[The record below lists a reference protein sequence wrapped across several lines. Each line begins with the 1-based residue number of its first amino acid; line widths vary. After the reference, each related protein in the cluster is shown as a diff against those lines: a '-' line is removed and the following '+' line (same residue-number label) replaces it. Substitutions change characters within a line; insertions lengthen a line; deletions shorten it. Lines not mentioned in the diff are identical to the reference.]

1 MNNKTFIL
9 ACTIMLCATQ
19 GALSMEIESK
29 NLTIV
34 PKLGFVRFNKLQDSS
49 GYCGKK
55 LRKASKLLLGK
66 KIAPSS
72 ECVSIS
78 YIINKKSLSREEMQY
93 LQKAPIEHRP
103 FAFGIEI
110 IIALPIETVI
120 NVPFDGI
127 IKLPKAN
134 LIFHEAH
141 QNLDL
146 LRKDFKQDKPALF
159 TIGQSD
165 IENLLEQ
172 QIITQEPNEDGNVS
186 HGLRGYNSPLNHH
199 DNKKNLF
206 NLLRSRE
213 TNGSF

>member
-9 ACTIMLCATQ
+9 TCTIILCATQ
-19 GALSMEIESK
+19 GVLGMEIESK
-29 NLTIV
+29 DSKTT
-34 PKLGFVRFNKLQDSS
+34 PKFGFLRFNKLEDSS

-78 YIINKKSLSREEMQY
+78 YTINKKSLSPEEMQY
-93 LQKAPIEHRP
+93 LQKAPIEHRS

-110 IIALPIETVI
+110 IMALPIEIVT
-120 NVPFDGI
+120 NVPFDSI

-141 QNLDL
+141 QNLKL
-146 LRKDFKQDKPALF
+146 LRKDFKQDNPSLF

-165 IENLLEQ
+165 IANLSEK
-172 QIITQEPNEDGNVS
+172 QIIAQDSNGDIC
-186 HGLRGYNSPLNHH
+186 HGQRCYNSPLNHH
-199 DNKKNLF
+199 DNKKSLF

-213 TNGSF
+213 INGSF